1 MELVDEELIVHNDH
15 GDDHDDRHDDY
26 GHDHLHD
33 QRMIVILILR
43 ITILASLS

>member
-15 GDDHDDRHDDY
+15 GDDHDDHDDY

>member
-15 GDDHDDRHDDY
+15 GDDHDDCHDY

-33 QRMIVILILR
+33 QRMIVI
-43 ITILASLS
+43 TILASLS

>member
-15 GDDHDDRHDDY
+15 GDDHDDH

-33 QRMIVILILR
+33 QRMILIMM

>member
-1 MELVDEELIVHNDH
+1 MDLVYEELIVHNNH
-15 GDDHDDRHDDY
+15 GDDHDDR
-26 GHDHLHD
+26 HDHLHD

>member
-15 GDDHDDRHDDY
+15 GDDHDDRHDY
-26 GHDHLHD
+26 GHDHDHD
-33 QRMIVILILR
+33 QRMRVILILR

>member
-15 GDDHDDRHDDY
+15 GDDHDDRHDH

-33 QRMIVILILR
+33 QRMIVI
-43 ITILASLS
+43 TILASLS

>member
-1 MELVDEELIVHNDH
+1 MELVDEELIVNNNH
-15 GDDHDDRHDDY
+15 GDDHDDY

-33 QRMIVILILR
+33 QRMIVILIMM